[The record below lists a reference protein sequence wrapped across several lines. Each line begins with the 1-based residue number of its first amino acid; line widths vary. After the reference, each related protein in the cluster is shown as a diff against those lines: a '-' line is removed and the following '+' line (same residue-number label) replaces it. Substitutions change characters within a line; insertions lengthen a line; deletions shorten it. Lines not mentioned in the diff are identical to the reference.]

1 MKLNIFYSWQSD
13 LPSKTNRQFIKNSL
27 EAAMNDIH
35 ADNKIISDW
44 SIESDSRG
52 EIGTPE
58 LASRIF
64 AKIDQCDIFVADISI
79 INPNIDF
86 RKTSNPNVLIELG
99 YASSKLGWDRILC
112 VHNLMYGKIEDL
124 PFDIRHRKPIAY
136 TPDNKIL
143 TKNLIY
149 QIQEIIDNRISN
161 KKYYTSI
168 KREIDN
174 ALQTILIDISKLM
187 FFGERPKCY
196 DYNLILHISHDE
208 LVKEFFEKTLLGFQ
222 LFKDNNQNLD
232 EFISLYNNQVYLNFL
247 GEREKYSLAKII
259 LQFKDFISL
268 INNPNIYNKENK
280 SIDYNIVNATQMN
293 ENNPQNSYILLKRLD
308 EQKHI
313 VMDSG
318 IFNKEQLSNVLYLY
332 RIKSDAIASVA
343 WKILDLALEINEW
356 IRISGNYFIV
366 NDRLLSETK

>member
-13 LPSKTNRQFIKNSL
+13 LPDKTNRQFIKNCL
-27 EAAMNDIH
+27 DAAMNDIH
-35 ADNKIISDW
+35 ANNKIISDW

-58 LASRIF
+58 LASKIF
-64 AKIDQCDIFVADISI
+64 AKIDQCDIFIADISI

-112 VHNLMYGKIEDL
+112 IHNLMYGKIEDL

-136 TPDNKIL
+136 TPENKTL
-143 TKNLIY
+143 TKKLIC
-149 QIQEIIDNRISN
+149 QIQEIVDNRISN

-174 ALQTILIDISKLM
+174 ALQAILIDISKLL

-208 LVKEFFEKTLLGFQ
+208 LVKELFEKTLLGFQ
-222 LFKDNNQNLD
+222 LFKDNNYNLI

-247 GEREKYSLAKII
+247 GEKEKYSLAKII

-268 INNPNIYNKENK
+268 INNQNIYNKEDK
-280 SIDYNIVNATQMN
+280 TADYDIVNANQIN
-293 ENNPQNSYILLKRLD
+293 GNNSRNSYILLKKID
-308 EQKHI
+308 EQKRV

-318 IFNKEQLSNVLYLY
+318 TFHKNQLSDLLYFY
-332 RIKSDAIASVA
+332 QIKSDAIELVVE
-343 WKILDLALEINEW
+343 KILDLALEINEW

-366 NDRLLSETK
+366 NGRLLSETR